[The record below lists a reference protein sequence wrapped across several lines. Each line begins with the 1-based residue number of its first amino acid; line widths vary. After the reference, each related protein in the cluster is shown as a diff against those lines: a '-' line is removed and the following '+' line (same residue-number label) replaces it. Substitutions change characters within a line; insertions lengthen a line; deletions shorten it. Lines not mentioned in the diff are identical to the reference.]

1 MITYLIIII
10 IIIILIILPAIYSY
24 KLYMKMTKEKISEFL
39 ILNKF
44 GKKIQ
49 QYVSIK
55 SFLKQSISLNYYDG
69 EPKNI
74 DKILDKSFD
83 DFENFINNTKYKTL
97 YTSTNSLMERR
108 LKKLERKGLI
118 ILKRTSKKIKCKRQF
133 IERLTLMGLRTSL
146 YNLFN
151 TKYWEYIFTKVNL
164 KEFEIIIIK
173 NI

>member
-1 MITYLIIII
+1 MIIYLIILY
-10 IIIILIILPAIYSY
+10 ILVAIFIY
-24 KLYMKMTKEKISEFL
+24 KLYMKITKEKISEFL

-55 SFLKQSISLNYYDG
+55 SVLKQSILLNYYNG
-69 EPKNI
+69 KPKNI
-74 DKILDKSFD
+74 DNILDKSFE
-83 DFENFINNTKYKTL
+83 DFENFIDNTKYKTL
-97 YTSTNSLMERR
+97 YTSTNSLIERR
-108 LKKLERKGLI
+108 LKKLERKGII
-118 ILKRTSKKIKCKRQF
+118 ILKITSKKIKCKRQF

-151 TKYWEYIFTKVNL
+151 TKYWEYIFKEVNL
-164 KEFEIIIIK
+164 KEFEIIITK